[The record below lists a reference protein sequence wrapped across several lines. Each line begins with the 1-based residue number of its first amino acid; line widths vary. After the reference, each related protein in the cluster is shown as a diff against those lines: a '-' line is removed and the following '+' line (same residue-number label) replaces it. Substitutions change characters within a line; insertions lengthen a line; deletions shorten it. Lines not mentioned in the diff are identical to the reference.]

1 MNTDLKIMGL
11 IPARAGSKRVKNKN
25 IRNLGGIPLIGYK
38 IRAVLE
44 SMYIN
49 KIIIST
55 DSKEIRA
62 VAESFGIRVP
72 FLRPSEISGDNSTE
86 LEFHQHALKWLSENE
101 NYVPDLIVNLY
112 PTSPFVSSKTIDLAI
127 KKIIDNP
134 DCDSLRS
141 VVKCSE
147 HPYKMWIEKDEKYLE
162 PFIKSKDDNTHTLSY
177 HLLPK
182 AYIQNAC
189 IYITKPETINR
200 YKSTIGK
207 KVLSFIMDEIESFD
221 INTELDFKLAEI
233 IVSSKNTN
241 FFFKK
246 ELSS

>member
-1 MNTDLKIMGL
+1 M
-11 IPARAGSKRVKNKN
+11 
-25 IRNLGGIPLIGYK
+25 LGGIPLIGYK
-38 IRAVLE
+38 IKAALE
-44 SMYIN
+44 SDYIN
-49 KIIIST
+49 KIVIST

-62 VAESFGIRVP
+62 VAENFGINVP

-86 LEFHQHALKWLSENE
+86 FEFHQHALKWLSENE

-112 PTSPFVSSKTIDLAI
+112 PTSPFVSSETIDLAI
-127 KKIIDNP
+127 KKIIENP

-162 PFIKSKDDNTHTLSY
+162 PFIKSDDSNFHTFSY
-177 HLLPK
+177 HLLPRV
-182 AYIQNAC
+182 YIQNAC

-207 KVLSFIMDEIESFD
+207 KVLSFIMDDLESFD
-221 INTELDFKLAEI
+221 INSELDFMIAETI
-233 IVSSKNTN
+233 ASV
-241 FFFKK
+241 KK
-246 ELSS
+246 D

>member
-1 MNTDLKIMGL
+1 MTTEFKIMAL

-25 IRNLGGIPLIGYK
+25 INNLGGTPLIGHK
-38 IRAVLE
+38 IKAALE
-44 SMYIN
+44 SKYIN
-49 KIIIST
+49 KIIVST
-55 DSKEIRA
+55 DSEEIRA
-62 VAESFGIRVP
+62 VAESFGLRVP

-127 KKIIDNP
+127 KKIIENSDS
-134 DCDSLRS
+134 DSLRS

-162 PFIKSKDDNTHTLSY
+162 PFIKSEDDNTPTLSY

-182 AYIQNAC
+182 VYIQNAC
-189 IYITKPETINR
+189 IYITKPETINK
-200 YKSTIGK
+200 YKTTIGK
-207 KVLSFIMDEIESFD
+207 KVLSFKMNEIESFD
-221 INTELDFKLAEI
+221 INTELDFMIADM
-233 IVSSKNTN
+233 IVRN
-241 FFFKK
+241 KK
-246 ELSS
+246 H